1 MVSIVQHPAC
11 TVFARQPH
19 FSGVTSV
26 EVFLFFWEHL
36 KQALTDML
44 QKHLENTS
52 LLDMGCSLQHY
63 CVIFSKERAES
74 QKRDVCTCPA
84 CYSEVTMG
92 EGEGAPDQ

>member
-11 TVFARQPH
+11 TVFARQLH

-52 LLDMGCSLQHY
+52 LLDVGCACSIIVSSFQK
-63 CVIFSKERAES
+63 KELKARKETS
-74 QKRDVCTCPA
+74 VPA
-84 CYSEVTMG
+84 LRVT
-92 EGEGAPDQ
+92 AK